1 MGEHKVN
8 HPQPTPEQLALLA
21 AALVRREILDLYQQS
36 DGLWIVDTG
45 ISANAWWEFSINF
58 TTVSG

>member
-1 MGEHKVN
+1 MN

-36 DGLWIVDTG
+36 DELWIVDTG
-45 ISANAWWEFSINF
+45 TSANAWWEFSINF
-58 TTVSG
+58 TTASG